1 MYVRLYLNTENHQL
15 SITSLKLRLFN
26 LQLLYMTA
34 VWESDMLDIFLRFRL
49 NWSTD
54 PTFFKLSGKL
64 FHNVAP
70 P

>member
-1 MYVRLYLNTENHQL
+1 
-15 SITSLKLRLFN
+15 
-26 LQLLYMTA
+26 MTA
-34 VWESDMLDIFLRFRL
+34 EWESDMLDIFLRFRL

-70 P
+70 L